1 VIWLAAA
8 DHIRMYGYVSHVT
21 DIVSHLPFALL
32 PAVLVEAP
40 GALLPAV
47 LVEAPE
53 DLQAVNGSSPD

>member
-1 VIWLAAA
+1 
-8 DHIRMYGYVSHVT
+8 MYGYVSHVT